1 MKLSRESEYALD
13 ALRFLASQE
22 PDAVLQTADIAE
34 GADLPKSFLSK
45 ILRKLSLHGIL
56 RSHRGKQRGYALA
69 QPPEQIS
76 VKAILKAIEGPEL
89 FQRCI
94 FWGEPCSDAS
104 PCALHELWAAVRP
117 RVEARMSEV
126 TLAHV
131 AAGSDDVRQA
141 LEEMP

>member
-22 PDAVLQTADIAE
+22 PDAVRQTAEIAE
-34 GADLPKSFLSK
+34 AAEVPKSFLSK

-56 RSHRGKQRGYALA
+56 RSYRGKQRGYALA
-69 QPPEQIS
+69 QAPEAVT
-76 VKAILKAIEGPEL
+76 VKAILEAIEGPEL

-94 FWGEPCSDAS
+94 FWGELCSEAS
-104 PCALHELWAAVRP
+104 PCSLHELWATVRP
-117 RVEARMSEV
+117 KVEARMSEV

-131 AAGSDDVRQA
+131 AAGAASVRQV
-141 LEEMP
+141 LEEAF